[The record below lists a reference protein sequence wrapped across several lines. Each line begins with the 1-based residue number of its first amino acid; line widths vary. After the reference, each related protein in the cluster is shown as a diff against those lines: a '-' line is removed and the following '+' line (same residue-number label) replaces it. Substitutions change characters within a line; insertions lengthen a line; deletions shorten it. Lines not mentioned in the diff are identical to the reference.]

1 VSGSDG
7 VFAVWTDERAQA
19 RQRRAREEGRRR
31 VAEERSEP
39 SNTALLLVAHGTRD
53 PAGAAVIDALA
64 AAVGARLPGVRVA
77 VAYADVR
84 APDVTTA
91 LRSLPDPVVV
101 VPAFLAAGYHVR
113 VDVPAQIA
121 RSGRP
126 AIRTPPLGPALAG
139 AAYERLVEAGWRR
152 GDPVVLAAAGSSDP
166 EALAE
171 VEAAAARLGHLLG
184 DRVRVGYAATA
195 EPRID
200 HVVATTPGRVAVASW
215 LLAPGRFH
223 RIAARSG
230 AATVTAPIGDHPL
243 AVDLIVARYCAAKP
257 AVA

>member
-1 VSGSDG
+1 M
-7 VFAVWTDERAQA
+7 T
-19 RQRRAREEGRRR
+19 
-31 VAEERSEP
+31 
-39 SNTALLLVAHGTRD
+39 LLLVAHGTRD
-53 PAGAAVIDALA
+53 PAGVEVITALA
-64 AAVGARLPGVRVA
+64 SAVRARLPDVRVA

-84 APDVTTA
+84 TPDVTTA

-113 VDVPAQIA
+113 VDIPEQIA

-126 AIRTPPLGPALAG
+126 AIRTPPLGPTLAG
-139 AAYERLVEAGWRR
+139 AVYERLVEAGWRR
-152 GDPVVLAAAGSSDP
+152 GEPVVLAAAGSSDST
-166 EALAE
+166 ALAG
-171 VEAAAARLGHLLG
+171 VEAAAARLGHLVG

-200 HVVATTPGRVAVASW
+200 QVVTTTPGRVAVASW

-230 AATVTAPIGDHPL
+230 ATTITAPIGDHPL
-243 AVDLIVARYCAAKP
+243 AADLIVARYQAAECTPRWPDRADRPWLDLCRP
-257 AVA
+257 ASQR

>member
-1 VSGSDG
+1 
-7 VFAVWTDERAQA
+7 
-19 RQRRAREEGRRR
+19 
-31 VAEERSEP
+31 
-39 SNTALLLVAHGTRD
+39 
-53 PAGAAVIDALA
+53 
-64 AAVGARLPGVRVA
+64 VRVA

-91 LRSLPDPVVV
+91 LRSLPGPVVV

-166 EALAE
+166 EALAG